1 VSPPDRL
8 IPGGL
13 PLRSLS
19 PPDPLYAMYFR
30 QLTGARRILDVGCGP
45 GDLGRHRPSR
55 EVTVHGVDLD
65 PDALARAA
73 GAETVV
79 RADLDGGPLPYADHS
94 FDAVVAKDIFE
105 HLVRPERLAREVWR
119 VLRPGGTVIASV
131 VMARPRAVWADYT
144 HVRGFTR
151 QTAPKLLADAGFVV
165 ERVWR
170 MGGVPLSRR
179 LRFGR
184 LVPFLL
190 RLPGPS
196 QLWAAS
202 WELRARKH
210 VDRGSGGL
218 KERSDAWATGASRRR
233 SRSRPA
239 CGAVGGSPP
248 VDRGTR

>member
-1 VSPPDRL
+1 VK
-8 IPGGL
+8 
-13 PLRSLS
+13 
-19 PPDPLYAMYFR
+19 DPLYAMYFR
-30 QLTGARRILDVGCGP
+30 HLAGARRILDVGCGP
-45 GDLGRHRPSR
+45 GDLGRYRPSA

-79 RADLDGGPLPYADHS
+79 RADLDGGPLPYADQS
-94 FDAVVAKDIFE
+94 FDAVLAKDIFE

-119 VLRPGGTVIASV
+119 VLRPDGTLVASV

-179 LRFGR
+179 LRFLR
-184 LVPFLL
+184 LVPSLL

-202 WELRARKH
+202 WELRARKLGA
-210 VDRGSGGL
+210 DRGSGGL
-218 KERSDAWATGASRRR
+218 KERSGGPPVDGGSGGLKER
-233 SRSRPA
+233 S
-239 CGAVGGSPP
+239 GSPP
-248 VDRGTR
+248 GIRVAG